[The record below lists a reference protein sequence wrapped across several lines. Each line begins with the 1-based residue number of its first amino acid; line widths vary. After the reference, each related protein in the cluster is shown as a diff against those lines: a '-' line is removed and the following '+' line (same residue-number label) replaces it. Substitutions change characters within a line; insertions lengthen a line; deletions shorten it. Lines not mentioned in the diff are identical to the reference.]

1 MRGGKRKQA
10 AAGSAAPQR
19 AAVAPQ
25 PAAPERPGAQERAAV
40 DAAPASAAT
49 DVPAS
54 DAAARKGY
62 AKRIIARAKVLR
74 DYDAFEVR
82 ERPGSIYVSA
92 EQALEETRAAR
103 RVSRMWVL
111 VFALLCAAIAAFS
124 LLLPYYGIDS
134 MGAGGTVYAPAEV
147 LACYRLWFQMH
158 VLPLFD
164 ATLANQTG
172 ALYAA
177 FAQEHPDVTYSLVMN
192 RAAVTLITCACGI
205 LLAASGLLF
214 QTAFR
219 NPLAAPS
226 SLGVSDGVTLGCII
240 YLMLGN
246 TSIGD
251 DPALY
256 LALVYGCG
264 VAVVVAVLFLS
275 RAMTGSARYNVLDML
290 LLGTVLC
297 QLLGGLNSFVQN
309 FVMDDAQWYNFYDI
323 QQAADALTEP
333 LLQAVVAVMFV
344 VTFVP
349 ALLLRFK
356 LNLISFTDE
365 EGTMMGVRAG
375 LLRALALALG
385 SAMQLAAI
393 ASIGQVAML
402 SLAVPFLVR
411 YLMPADF
418 GSQFLGN
425 CIVGVAVLLACVAL
439 QHFATVGIVT
449 MPVGT
454 IVSIFIVPFF
464 VWMMAL
470 GRGRW

>member
-1 MRGGKRKQA
+1 MRGAKRKQPVA
-10 AAGSAAPQR
+10 RNAAPQR
-19 AAVAPQ
+19 
-25 PAAPERPGAQERAAV
+25 PAA
-40 DAAPASAAT
+40 AAPGRPEDASAPEAADT
-49 DVPAS
+49 SEAPEAP
-54 DAAARKGY
+54 DAAARGAY
-62 AKRIIARAKVLR
+62 AKRIIARAKELHES
-74 DYDAFEVR
+74 DAFAPP
-82 ERPGSIYVSA
+82 ERPGGIYVSA

-103 RVSRMWVL
+103 RVSRKWVL
-111 VFALLCAAIAAFS
+111 VFALLCVCIAAFS

-134 MGAGGTVYAPAEV
+134 MGAGGDIYAPADV
-147 LACYRLWFQMH
+147 LACYQLWFQMN

-164 ATLANQTG
+164 STLANQTG

-177 FAQEHPDVTYSLVMN
+177 FTQAHPDVTYTLVMN
-192 RAAVTLITCACGI
+192 RAIVTLITAGCGI

-246 TSIGD
+246 VSIGD
-251 DPALY
+251 NPVLY
-256 LALVYGCG
+256 VALVYGCG
-264 VAVVVAVLFLS
+264 VAVVLCVLLLS
-275 RAMTGSARYNVLDML
+275 RAMSGSARYNVLDML

-297 QLLGGLNSFVQN
+297 QLLGGVNSYVQT
-309 FVMDDAQWYNFYDI
+309 FVMDDTQWYNFYDI
-323 QQAADALTEP
+323 QQAADALTVP
-333 LLQAVVAVMFV
+333 VVQGVIAVSFV

-349 ALLLRFK
+349 ALVLRFK

-375 LLRALALALG
+375 LLRALALVLG

-418 GSQFLGN
+418 SSQFLGN